1 MLRGTEEFM
10 TTTSQSPKE
19 IGPVYSLE
27 GPPDA
32 EAEAPI
38 FWPPVA
44 KNQLIRKDPNAG
56 KD

>member
-10 TTTSQSPKE
+10 TTTSQSLKE
-19 IGPVYSLE
+19 ISPDYSLE